1 MTTRIHSQGV
11 VLVPRNQ
18 DWGRLG
24 ASLVPETVSQG
35 RSLEIIR
42 AAQDLLDLRDLGV
55 LWEL

>member
-1 MTTRIHSQGV
+1 MTTRIHPQGV
-11 VLVPRNQ
+11 LLVQ